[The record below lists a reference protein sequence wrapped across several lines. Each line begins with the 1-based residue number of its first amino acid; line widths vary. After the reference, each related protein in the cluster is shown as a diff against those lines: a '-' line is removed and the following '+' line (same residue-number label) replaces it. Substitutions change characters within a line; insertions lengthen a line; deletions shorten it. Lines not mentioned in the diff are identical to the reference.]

1 MKKLT
6 EHPLIIGHRGASGY
20 LPEHTLASYELA
32 INLGVDYIEP
42 DIVMSKDGILIA
54 RHENEISETTN
65 IAEKPEFA
73 HLKTTKIIDGEIKIG
88 WFTED
93 LTLAELKT
101 LKAKER
107 IPDLRP
113 QSAKYDD
120 HFPICTLPEIINLVA
135 SKNQELGKIDKNIG
149 ICIEVKHPSYFA
161 SIGLSLLEP
170 LLTTLSNIKNTHLPI
185 IIECFEM
192 SFLQSLKNLSQITE
206 ITNFPLVQLINDIGK
221 PYDFI
226 VNHDSRTYQD
236 LITPQELTKIS
247 NYAQG
252 ISVHKNLVVPRDIHG
267 KLLTP
272 TSLIND
278 AHNLNLQVYSWTF
291 RNENVFLPLDFQ
303 NQPKLEY
310 KLFFEL
316 GIDGVFT
323 DFPDYVI

>member
-1 MKKLT
+1 MKRLT
-6 EHPLIIGHRGASGY
+6 KHPLIIGHRGASGY
-20 LPEHTLASYELA
+20 LPEHTLESYELA

-42 DIVMSKDGILIA
+42 DVVITKDGVLIA

-65 IAEKPEFA
+65 IGKKPEFA

-107 IPDLRP
+107 IPNLRP
-113 QSAKYDD
+113 QSAEYDD
-120 HFPICTLPEIINLVA
+120 HFSICTLLEIINLVQ
-135 SKNQELGKIDKNIG
+135 SKNQELDKNVG
-149 ICIEVKHPSYFA
+149 ICIEIKHPSYFA
-161 SIGLSLLEP
+161 SIGLCFRES
-170 LLTTLSNIKNTHLPI
+170 LLTTLKDTPLSI
-185 IIECFEM
+185 IIECFEVG
-192 SFLQSLKNLSQITE
+192 FLQKLSQL
-206 ITNFPLVQLINDIGK
+206 TNLPLVQLINDIGK

-226 VNHDSRTYQD
+226 INDDYRTYQD
-236 LITPQELTKIS
+236 LITPQELATIS
-247 NYAQG
+247 HYAQG

-267 KLLTP
+267 KLLIP
-272 TSLIND
+272 TSLINN

-310 KLFFEL
+310 ELFFNL

-323 DFPDYVI
+323 DFPDYVL